1 MKTQSLMLG
10 LSLALS
16 LNLAVSAQDL
26 AMSGQPV
33 IPSVLSASET
43 ETNVTSETTFS
54 YTVYGEIPTAQTAFE
69 EEHFLGGSLN
79 SRWNTFLANYT
90 HEYKVEVGLSHS
102 GTEII
107 KPRIYH
113 AVMRA
118 NKYVKK
124 SLKKKSMSSEEAILA
139 LTHILDC
146 ANVICFEEGTTAL
159 EEAAQEAKTGEEV
172 LALFQKVKL
181 VRM

>member
-1 MKTQSLMLG
+1 MRTQQLMLLAAIG
-10 LSLALS
+10 LSM
-16 LNLAVSAQDL
+16 NLTAFAQDL
-26 AMSGQPV
+26 AMSGQPAT
-33 IPSVLSASET
+33 PSSWSTAETTTNAAT
-43 ETNVTSETTFS
+43 ETSFS
-54 YTVYGEIPTAQTAFE
+54 FKVYGEIPTAQTAFE
-69 EEHFLGGSLN
+69 EDHFLGSVLN

-124 SLKKKSMSSEEAILA
+124 ALKKKIISSEEALLA

-146 ANVICFEEGTTAL
+146 ANVICFEEGTTAF

-172 LALFQKVKL
+172 LALFQKVEL